1 MFDFFMLGFIQL
13 FLLALPI
20 VSLARSFRLERQ
32 IRVLQAR
39 LTALEGGAATPPS
52 PSASQPP
59 HIGATPAGTS
69 AAPVRPAPVSGAQ
82 ATVPAPPAPIR
93 QPSVFQQRPSAEQ
106 QPNANT
112 QPRTAVPPKRET
124 PNDVE
129 SLLGGHILS
138 RIGVVAVLIGLVY
151 FYLWA
156 VDQGWIT
163 EWVRVAIGTMA
174 GAGAFVA
181 ARSLQ
186 KRSMTSL
193 GQAVAALGSG
203 ALILTIHAAYAW
215 YDLVPFMV
223 AYCALL
229 ASVLVTMWQADAHR
243 SVWLAGVAS
252 VTGMLVP
259 AILSSANPSATGL
272 LTHVA
277 LIDMMI
283 IGTVLMVKRWAFLSS
298 IAALG
303 TVSWLAV
310 GTMTS
315 FPDSSAATIPAF
327 LLLFLVAG
335 PLVKTIVT
343 RAGVAMDVTLSV
355 SGVGLYMFAVV
366 TLLAGEDYGVA
377 WIVADAVALAVL
389 AVILHRQYAD
399 RMMEAAA
406 MITSIVLI
414 SVYCNKLPAWQWPL
428 VLGASLVV
436 AVGIARMISSILAMW
451 AVLISGSIG
460 VLTLL
465 GPFTIAIGDHWPLY
479 PFANVIVAAGVLL
492 LLAIAAT
499 VWPWK
504 QWTDALQP
512 IDSVRSAVL
521 LGGVFLMAMETF
533 RIVRMVPQVSTDA
546 PFTLDAWWAMLCG
559 VAVFTIG
566 STIIGWL
573 VPARSWTQS
582 RVIPVS
588 SAGVGALVLLL
599 TSWSMVR
606 PDTLDV
612 ILNARFTIEVLVL
625 VFFIMATRS
634 RRDRLPLEHAV
645 SVANVIVG
653 VLSFSILS
661 TEVILP
667 WQREIAEAV
676 SARRS
681 TEPSWN
687 ALHIT
692 LSVAWIAYGV
702 VAVVTGFVRRKR
714 TIRLAGIGVLAV
726 AILKVFLYDLSFLD
740 TPSRMMS
747 FGVLGLV
754 LLGVSFAYNRWKHRI
769 ME

>member
-1 MFDFFMLGFIQL
+1 
-13 FLLALPI
+13 
-20 VSLARSFRLERQ
+20 
-32 IRVLQAR
+32 
-39 LTALEGGAATPPS
+39 
-52 PSASQPP
+52 
-59 HIGATPAGTS
+59 
-69 AAPVRPAPVSGAQ
+69 
-82 ATVPAPPAPIR
+82 
-93 QPSVFQQRPSAEQ
+93 
-106 QPNANT
+106 
-112 QPRTAVPPKRET
+112 
-124 PNDVE
+124 
-129 SLLGGHILS
+129 
-138 RIGVVAVLIGLVY
+138 
-151 FYLWA
+151 
-156 VDQGWIT
+156 
-163 EWVRVAIGTMA
+163 
-174 GAGAFVA
+174 
-181 ARSLQ
+181 
-186 KRSMTSL
+186 
-193 GQAVAALGSG
+193 
-203 ALILTIHAAYAW
+203 
-215 YDLVPFMV
+215 
-223 AYCALL
+223 
-229 ASVLVTMWQADAHR
+229 
-243 SVWLAGVAS
+243 
-252 VTGMLVP
+252 
-259 AILSSANPSATGL
+259 
-272 LTHVA
+272 
-277 LIDMMI
+277 
-283 IGTVLMVKRWAFLSS
+283 
-298 IAALG
+298 
-303 TVSWLAV
+303 
-310 GTMTS
+310 
-315 FPDSSAATIPAF
+315 
-327 LLLFLVAG
+327 
-335 PLVKTIVT
+335 
-343 RAGVAMDVTLSV
+343 
-355 SGVGLYMFAVV
+355 
-366 TLLAGEDYGVA
+366 
-377 WIVADAVALAVL
+377 
-389 AVILHRQYAD
+389 
-399 RMMEAAA
+399 
-406 MITSIVLI
+406 
-414 SVYCNKLPAWQWPL
+414 
-428 VLGASLVV
+428 
-436 AVGIARMISSILAMW
+436 
-451 AVLISGSIG
+451 
-460 VLTLL
+460 
-465 GPFTIAIGDHWPLY
+465 
-479 PFANVIVAAGVLL
+479 
-492 LLAIAAT
+492 
-499 VWPWK
+499 
-504 QWTDALQP
+504 
-512 IDSVRSAVL
+512 
-521 LGGVFLMAMETF
+521 
-533 RIVRMVPQVSTDA
+533 MVPQVSTDA